1 MTTKSK
7 ILYGGLRA
15 LSRELAKEEW
25 QKAKYTILLDEN
37 TFQHCLP
44 QMISRVEALQEAEFI
59 EVPVGEECKSL
70 EVAVQ
75 VWQTLMESEA
85 DRNAVIVNLGGGCVC
100 DLGGYVAAGY
110 KRGIRYVN
118 VPTTLLSMVDA
129 SIGGKTAIN
138 FGGVKNSIGHFY
150 PSVLTVIDPVFLD
163 TLPQEELLNGRM
175 EMVKTAAVT
184 DPVLFHQMLSTF
196 HFPLSAIKDIARIKA
211 RVVKAD
217 PYDHGIRKILNF
229 GHTFGHAI
237 EVYRGLPHG
246 LAVGIG
252 MKAAMY
258 LSVKKTGLPEE
269 IYKAYSQWLKKQLV
283 SINSHLLSFNLKE
296 IESMLPL
303 MRQDKKNASGT
314 IRCVLLQDLGAA
326 MIDVEVSDNEIRDA
340 LLRLDVTQS
349 R

>member
-25 QKAKYTILLDEN
+25 RDAKYTILLDEN

-44 QMISRVEALQEAEFI
+44 LLISQVEALQEAEFI

-70 EVAVQ
+70 EVAAQ
-75 VWQTLMESEA
+75 VWQTLMEGET
-85 DRNAVIVNLGGGCVC
+85 DRNAVVVNLGGGCVS

-110 KRGIRYVN
+110 KRGIRYIN
-118 VPTTLLSMVDA
+118 VPTSLLSMVDA

-150 PSVLTVIDPVFLD
+150 PSALTVIDPAFLD
-163 TLPQEELLNGRM
+163 SLPQEELLNGRM

-184 DPVLFHQMLSTF
+184 NPALFHQMLSTF

-217 PYDHGIRKILNF
+217 PYDHSIRKILNF

-246 LAVGIG
+246 IAVGIG
-252 MKAAMY
+252 MQAAMY
-258 LSVKKTGLPEE
+258 LSIKKVGLAEE
-269 IYKAYSQWLKKQLV
+269 IYNEYSQWLKNQLTV
-283 SINSHLLSFNLKE
+283 NNLQLTFFNLKE

-303 MRQDKKNASGT
+303 MRQDKKNILGAV
-314 IRCVLLQDLGAA
+314 RCVLLQEPGAA
-326 MIDVEVSDNEIRDA
+326 VIDVEISDNEIRDA
-340 LLRLDVTQS
+340 LLRL
-349 R
+349 RW